1 MLQDEEKSV
10 EEVTLLGRSCHFVRA
25 QRGGSFYWRMERD
38 LFQMLVRLYTSDKE
52 LHSGYVQ
59 SNRCAALFIMLWHYD
74 CQCAELKK
82 GVLL

>member
-1 MLQDEEKSV
+1 MKKSPWKKLPCS
-10 EEVTLLGRSCHFVRA
+10 EDLATLLVHKEVGASIDE
-25 QRGGSFYWRMERD
+25 WRET